1 MSASVLKR
9 SGSFL
14 IDLIIIL
21 AIITLIYRLFAQNI
35 IQAQV
40 ENFDPQYQEFLDAQ
54 IERTDEILALQE
66 ALSNGEITEANYQ
79 SELVRIDAFY
89 NDNYVSQ
96 TEVFVEYILL
106 NIVYFLTTYLIINYL
121 YQLLFKGQTIGR
133 RMLKIRITGRVTWWN
148 LLFREVFW
156 KGLYWV
162 FTFGFGIF
170 LDFILIAFTTQ
181 RKTIRDYITQSRI
194 INEDTLY
201 PI

>member
-54 IERTDEILALQE
+54 IERTDEILALQQ

-156 KGLYWV
+156 KGLYWI

>member
-1 MSASVLKR
+1 MSASVIKR
-9 SGSFL
+9 AGSFI
-14 IDLIIIL
+14 IDIIIIM
-21 AIITLIYRLFAQNI
+21 AIISLIYRLFAQNL
-35 IQAQV
+35 IQGQI
-40 ENFDPQYQEFLDAQ
+40 ENFEPGYQEFLDAQ
-54 IERTDEILALQE
+54 IERSNEIRALQE
-66 ALSNGEITEANYQ
+66 TRSSGLIDEAAYQTE
-79 SELVRIDAFY
+79 LIRIDTFY
-89 NDNYVSQ
+89 NENYVSQ
-96 TEVFVEYILL
+96 TQVFAEYILFNL
-106 NIVYFLTTYLIINYL
+106 IYFITTYLIINYL

-156 KGLYWV
+156 KGLYWI

>member
-54 IERTDEILALQE
+54 IERTDEILALQQ

>member
-54 IERTDEILALQE
+54 IERTDEILALQQ

-106 NIVYFLTTYLIINYL
+106 NIVYFMTTYLIINYL

>member
-21 AIITLIYRLFAQNI
+21 TIITLIYRLFAQNI

-106 NIVYFLTTYLIINYL
+106 NIVYFMTTYLIINYL

-156 KGLYWV
+156 KGLYWI
-162 FTFGFGIF
+162 FTFGFGVF

>member
-1 MSASVLKR
+1 MSASVFKR
-9 SGSFL
+9 AGSFL
-14 IDLIIIL
+14 IDIIIIL
-21 AIITLIYRLFAQNI
+21 AIISLIYRLFAQNV
-35 IQAQV
+35 IQGQI
-40 ENFDPQYQEFLDAQ
+40 ENFEPSYQEFLDAQ
-54 IERTDEILALQE
+54 VERSNTIRALQE
-66 ALSNGEITEANYQ
+66 ERSAGLIDQTAYE
-79 SELVRIDAFY
+79 SELTRIDTFY
-89 NDNYVSQ
+89 NETYASQ
-96 TEVFVEYILL
+96 TQVFAEYILF
-106 NIVYFLTTYLIINYL
+106 NIIYFLTTYLIINYL

-156 KGLYWV
+156 KGLYWI

-194 INEDTLY
+194 INEDSLY